1 MSSPARLRSILM
13 ESSFDLIKMGKQS
26 LFKYLEPVFSFRLIQ
41 LGINLKGTGSRLIG
55 LALGVLALSACGFT
69 PLYVGQGDGN
79 MTRQL
84 ESIRVTPVTDVSPDI
99 YRDDY
104 YRQGR
109 SSRLAMLFQDG
120 LSRQMRG
127 GGEAA
132 YLLQVSLEQKIEGF
146 GVRPDESFTR
156 QRITLIARYE
166 LKSAI
171 DGKLVYRGE
180 AKSDGGVDRVRSE
193 YATLVAERAAGE
205 RNASQLVREITAK
218 LALALQGKLGGTGGV
233 SQPQSPRV
241 LLPSDG
247 LGTAGT
253 SAEVPR

>member
-1 MSSPARLRSILM
+1 MSSPLRAGACAML
-13 ESSFDLIKMGKQS
+13 
-26 LFKYLEPVFSFRLIQ
+26 V
-41 LGINLKGTGSRLIG
+41 
-55 LALGVLALSACGFT
+55 ALSACGFT
-69 PLYVGQGDGN
+69 PLYVGQSDGS
-79 MTRQL
+79 MTRRL
-84 ESIRVTPVTDVSPDI
+84 ESIRVTPVTDISPDI

-127 GGEAA
+127 GGEAP
-132 YLLQVSLEQKIEGF
+132 YLLQVSIEQRIEGF

-166 LKSAI
+166 LKSST

-218 LALALQGKLGGTGGV
+218 LALVLQGKLTGTDGLG
-233 SQPQSPRV
+233 QPQPPPV
-241 LLPSDG
+241 PLPTDG

-253 SAEVPR
+253 SAEKPQ